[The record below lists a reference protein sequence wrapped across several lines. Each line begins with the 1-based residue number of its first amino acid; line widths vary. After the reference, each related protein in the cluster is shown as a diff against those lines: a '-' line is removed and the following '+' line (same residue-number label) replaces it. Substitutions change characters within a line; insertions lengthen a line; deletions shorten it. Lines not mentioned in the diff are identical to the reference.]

1 MKIKTYLFSAFFVS
15 VSLFSFA
22 QDTYVRPSV
31 SLVNIDFSNS
41 RSSLNLSTV
50 EVPANLDHV
59 NLSMNRFATSSI
71 SPNAKDNADAL
82 ASKEDAILK
91 SFINNRVSNA
101 GIMAVTPILDG
112 QYDYSSVLDRG
123 VNSATDQDV
132 NITSQNMVGDL
143 GNEQDQFLYI
153 AEQILDRNYVLAF
166 NKGGVSSYSDKYSV
180 GFQGDI
186 RYYLFKINSIYSPD
200 DGDMM
205 VSAQDLP
212 QAQIDATIASS
223 GSFTTTATNSKEQV
237 LGKPKSDSELK
248 KELTKSLLQLVWDD
262 LLMKVD
268 EFQPKTTLL
277 AKKQISLGT
286 KENLKIDNRFFAFE
300 NVESKDGQIIQK
312 KRATLRVKSVANND
326 GKATGDGP
334 KSKLY
339 KIGYGSAKE
348 GMLIQQKEDLGI
360 GIGVGYGTLSWIK
373 IDYRLKGITPGLL
386 VFAEINPYPG
396 NVEFVDDLYYAGTI
410 PFDGAFT
417 ALAFNAYVGAEKMMY
432 FSPVFYL
439 SPFVGGGMSKIM
451 LTGSPFSDYTAYG
464 YTVPLSDYQWSDE
477 ENSIYDAYLADLG
490 VRAGFHLSSSLS
502 ANLSLAYVIP
512 IVGGYVDPDIVDAD
526 GDYVTTVSGF
536 NEGLLEKK
544 PAIPDGMQF
553 SIMVRYEF

>member
-1 MKIKTYLFSAFFVS
+1 MKIKSCVFLSLLTCI
-15 VSLFSFA
+15 SLFSYA
-22 QDTYVRPSV
+22 QDNYVRPSV
-31 SLVNIDFSNS
+31 SIINLDFPGEPSLL
-41 RSSLNLSTV
+41 SLNDVT
-50 EVPANLDHV
+50 VPANLDHID
-59 NLSMNRFATSSI
+59 LSVNRFNTTANK
-71 SPNAKDNADAL
+71 PNNNDNEKSLAD
-82 ASKEDAILK
+82 KRDAVLE
-91 SFINNRVSNA
+91 SFISNRISNA
-101 GIMAVTPILDG
+101 AIMSVTPVIDG
-112 QYDYSSVLDRG
+112 EYDYRSVLDRG

-132 NITSQNMVGDL
+132 NITSQNMLGDL

-166 NKGGVSSYSDKYSV
+166 NKGGITSYSDKYSV

-212 QAQIDATIASS
+212 QAQIEATIASS

-237 LGKPKSDSELK
+237 LGEPKSDSELK

-268 EFQPKTTLL
+268 DFQPKTTLL
-277 AKKQISLGT
+277 AKRQISLGT

-300 NVESKDGQIIQK
+300 NVESKDGEIIQK

-386 VFAEINPYPG
+386 VFVEINPYPG
-396 NVEFVDDLYYAGTI
+396 SVKLKEYNSYV
-410 PFDGAFT
+410 FDGTFT
-417 ALAFNAYVGAEKMMY
+417 ALAYNVYAGAEKMMY

-439 SPFVGGGMSKIM
+439 SPFVGGGMSSIKLI
-451 LTGSPFSDYTAYG
+451 GSPFSYSSG
-464 YTVPLSDYQWSDE
+464 LSTYQWSDE
-477 ENSIYDAYLADLG
+477 DNSIYDAYLADIG

-502 ANLSLAYVIP
+502 ANLSLAYVMP
-512 IVGGYVDPDIVDAD
+512 IVGGYVDPVIVDDA
-526 GDYVTTVSGF
+526 GTAIVTVYGF
-536 NEGLLEKK
+536 DETLLEKK
-544 PAIPDGMQF
+544 PAVPNGMQF
-553 SIMVRYEF
+553 SIMLRYEF